1 MKNPTSTI
9 SQIRKNG
16 ARTIGL
22 VAMLSAFVACHGRAR
37 PGPGGG
43 ASTPAEPHSGPAVAL
58 VDLREGLPEKS
69 EASLWG
75 FGPKAH
81 DFSEM
86 LVALHKIENEKDTK
100 GVLVR
105 FGITTFGIARA
116 EELGEALARVRA
128 KKPVICHADG
138 LTNTTM
144 FAAARGCTTIVMPVS
159 GEVSAIGI
167 AAQMIYLRKL
177 LADELHFD
185 IDFLQVGKF
194 KGAEEPL
201 TRDGPS
207 DEARESLETT
217 LSDMRESWL
226 GVIRIGRKPG
236 SDVAAEDGPYLAA
249 KAKDKGLIDEIGYFD
264 EARETAKKLSG
275 ATRVVA
281 RFGTP
286 SDAEEDDLG
295 DLVRSLAGDQSSSP
309 VVVLRAIGGIA
320 HPGGGS
326 SPLTGDGG
334 ITEKEMSRALLKL
347 ENDDDV
353 KAVVLRI
360 ESPGGSALA
369 SDLIWHRLM
378 KLRAKKTLVVSIGD
392 MAASGGYYLAS
403 TGQVVYADATSI
415 VGSIGVVGGKVAV
428 GDALEL
434 IGVHA
439 ETFAAKRGDPK
450 AASRAAM
457 ESLLS
462 KWDDDTRARLFEQM
476 TGIYDLFLARV
487 SEGRGLPVAKIAVSA
502 EGRIFTGREGKARGL
517 VDEIGGLDAAIIK
530 ARELAKLP
538 SDAKVELFEDRP
550 KLLDMLGAPDG
561 PKAAMAAPS
570 MIDLARNV
578 APQLV
583 GQLEPFAQALA
594 PVAEGD
600 HVLLAAP
607 YALIVQ

>member
-1 MKNPTSTI
+1 MTI
-9 SQIRKNG
+9 SMSKMRKSG
-16 ARTIGL
+16 TRALGL
-22 VAMLSAFVACHGRAR
+22 VAMLSTFVACHGRAR
-37 PGPGGG
+37 PTSGG
-43 ASTPAEPHSGPAVAL
+43 ATTAAEPHSGPSVAL

-69 EASLWG
+69 EATLWG

-81 DFSEM
+81 DFSE
-86 LVALHKIENEKDTK
+86 VIGVLHKLEDEKDTH

-105 FGITTFGIARA
+105 FGLATFGIARA
-116 EELGEALARVRA
+116 EELGEALAKVRA
-128 KKPVICHADG
+128 KKPVVCHADG
-138 LTNTTM
+138 LTNATL

-159 GEVSAIGI
+159 GEVNSVGI
-167 AAQMIYLRKL
+167 AAQMVYLRKL
-177 LADELHFD
+177 LADELHLN

-207 DEARESLETT
+207 PEARESLETT
-217 LSDMRESWL
+217 LADMRESWL
-226 GVIRIGRKPG
+226 GVIRVGRKPG
-236 SDVAAEDGPYLAA
+236 SDVAAEDGPYLAP
-249 KAKDKGLIDEIGYFD
+249 KAKERGLIDDLGYFD
-264 EARETAKKLSG
+264 EARETAKKISG
-275 ATRVVA
+275 ASRVVA

-286 SDAEEDDLG
+286 SDAQDDDLG

-326 SPLTGDGG
+326 SVLTGDGG
-334 ITEKEMSRALLKL
+334 ITEKELSRAVLKL

-378 KLRAKKTLVVSIGD
+378 RLRAKKTLVVSVGD

-403 TGQVVYADATSI
+403 TGQVIFADATSI
-415 VGSIGVVGGKVAV
+415 VGSIGVVGGKIAI
-428 GDALEL
+428 GDALDL

-457 ESLLS
+457 ESLIT
-462 KWDDDTRARLFEQM
+462 KWDDDTRARIFEQM

-487 SEGRGLPVAKIAVSA
+487 SEGRGLPVDKIAASA

-517 VDEIGGLDAAIIK
+517 VDELGGLDAAIVK

-538 SDAKVELFEDRP
+538 VDAKVEIFEDKP
-550 KLLDMLGAPDG
+550 KFLEMLGAPDG
-561 PKAAMAAPS
+561 PKAAMTAPS
-570 MIDLARNV
+570 TMDLLRSV
-578 APQLV
+578 APDAI
-583 GQLEPFAQALA
+583 GQLTPFAQALA
-594 PVAEGD
+594 PVTQGD
-600 HVLLAAP
+600 HMLLATP
-607 YALIVQ
+607 YALVIQ